1 MSNTPE
7 TEVKQKKLVHAKPSL
22 YAYYFEA
29 LKAIA
34 KDYGYNLVVHGSMNR
49 DLDLIAIPW
58 VNEPKPEMDMINA
71 LSEYINGF
79 KSDDKG
85 IFLHGVLPGGRNAYV
100 LNVNRGGYMNTG
112 TGLHEDPNFLADP
125 QYYIDISVTPFPK

>member
-49 DLDLIAIPW
+49 DLVACIMWI
-58 VNEPKPEMDMINA
+58 K
-71 LSEYINGF
+71 
-79 KSDDKG
+79 
-85 IFLHGVLPGGRNAYV
+85 
-100 LNVNRGGYMNTG
+100 
-112 TGLHEDPNFLADP
+112 
-125 QYYIDISVTPFPK
+125 